1 MIHFKKKYRTLY
13 RYSIALL
20 LLSVY
25 SNNLN
30 GQYYSNWFL
39 SIDSILSFNTN
50 PPSFA
55 KPFNNV
61 IKSRGERQCVNNCY
75 GKALLYSNPPFL
87 YNQFGD
93 SLGNYL
99 ISDGNTICGPGV
111 FVPKPGNDSFYYHF
125 YIVNSIKLSKYGGY
139 FGELRYAEINALANN
154 GAGQIIRSKVVLD
167 DTCDYNNLC
176 LIRNGIGKS
185 NWILVTNNST
195 SVHCYRVDSSGVSSK
210 PVVSNNVY
218 NLTEYELR
226 KYYPLPMSFP
236 NTFIRNTLN
245 RSSIISSN
253 NGNRI
258 VCWSIPDAVNNYT
271 GSAFMYDFD
280 QATGKLS
287 NGKCI
292 LPFNEL
298 GSNNSSKSACFSGDD
313 SLVYISINPSSNIPF
328 SGTKNYKLIQYNINK
343 NTRKV
348 IRNTTNSADAIF
360 EMAMGN
366 NGRIYGFSAT
376 PYDYSTLGTVSIIHY
391 PNKVGNA
398 CNLLKPVG
406 FPRTM
411 KFTPS
416 PVDELINVHSS
427 LEYATC
433 ADTVAFSLIGDSNFS
448 KLSCHFGDGDSIV
461 IQKPENKIYSFKHQ
475 YKTEGRFTTEW
486 KGLTAVCGAPVWYTD
501 TIDVKFAPRSI
512 AKNVEIKQS
521 PACTQSQIR
530 LQDSVI
536 HTTRYAIDWGDSS
549 VQTFTVSAGVVAQM
563 HSYLKP
569 GVYTITV
576 TLSNA
581 WSCEK
586 TYTYPITVRFLPQ
599 PQLAFSS
606 NAAYCSGRSL
616 QLTNDSARA
625 DDTINYNYYNF
636 STKGIGKE
644 EVNIPLQYGQDTIKV
659 FAYNEYGCSARDT
672 LIVAVK
678 PAVDAAFLLSKTDY
692 CVFEI
697 DTARRQVNVGD
708 VTSTWH
714 WENTVYFNSFLPI
727 KLNTVG
733 PQSVLHIVESK
744 DGCRDTQNS
753 IITVHPLPTV
763 KISGLKPWYCTE
775 SNLELQAN
783 DTLWWYI
790 NGNFL
795 QRGDQIVK
803 TLIDTTKL
811 DVMAIAISEFAC
823 TDTARGT
830 SLVVASPTSLV
841 AVSDSTVCIG
851 DEVLFQAQGN
861 GDTMRWQFAAM
872 KATGKTWSFSVSEP
886 QGTYLL
892 QLIAEN
898 KGRCYDTAYRNIEVQ
913 SIPKALFTFTPACEG
928 QSTTFTDI
936 STGSIATRQWLIK
949 QKSNTAA
956 TFIDSFTSVGDYPV
970 KLKVSSSFGCSDSVT
985 RNVRVYPV
993 PQPRIFITGHDY
1005 DEAGKYE
1012 YYFEAIPDTFT
1023 KYEWNLGTAGTANT
1037 GKVFTAYSKS
1047 EVNEHI
1053 TLTVTDKRNCTAS
1066 VDTNL
1071 RVLGLTGYY
1080 FPKAFT
1086 PNNDAINEGFGIAG
1100 PEYIKKYRLHIFNRW
1115 GEKVFYTEDPQEL
1128 WNPQKPVPGEYIY
1141 KAVVQDIYGRWE
1153 EIEGIVLLIR

>member
-1 MIHFKKKYRTLY
+1 MRQHFEIRKVSIKVALFILFIFSICLRTN
-13 RYSIALL
+13 A
-20 LLSVY
+20 
-25 SNNLN
+25 
-30 GQYYSNWFL
+30 QYYSNWFL
-39 SIDSILSFNTN
+39 ETDSILTFNTI
-50 PPSFA
+50 PPTFV

-61 IKSRGERQCVNNCY
+61 INTKGGGRQCISNCNGEVQFY
-75 GKALLYSNPPFL
+75 TNHQFL
-87 YNQFGD
+87 YNKFGD
-93 SLGNYL
+93 SIGDYL
-99 ISDGNTICGPGV
+99 ISDGNVGGGPSV
-111 FVPKPGNDSFYYHF
+111 FVPKPGNDSLYYHF
-125 YIVNSIKLSKYGGY
+125 YLVRSLKLSKYSDY
-139 FGELRYAEINALANN
+139 FGELRYSEINVFANN
-154 GAGQIIRSKVVLD
+154 GAGQIIKSKVVVD
-167 DTCDYNNLC
+167 DSCDKMNLC
-176 LIRNGIGKS
+176 LMHSSNRN
-185 NWILVTNNST
+185 NFWVMVTYDCNT
-195 SVHCYRVDSSGVSSK
+195 VHCYKVDSSGVSSK

-218 NLTEYELR
+218 NQTLHDVR
-226 KYYPLPMSFP
+226 KYYPWPNPLP
-236 NTFIRNTLN
+236 NTFIVSN
-245 RSSIISSN
+245 RTKISSSN
-253 NGNRI
+253 DGNRVI
-258 VCWSIPDAVNNYT
+258 SWSIPEAVNNYA
-271 GSAFMYDFD
+271 GSAFIYDFN

-287 NGKCI
+287 NGKSI

-298 GSNNSSKSACFSGDD
+298 GSNYTSDAACFSGDD
-313 SLVYISINPSSNIPF
+313 SLIYISVNPGYNNPF
-328 SGTKNYKLIQYNINK
+328 SGTKNYKLIQYNIK
-343 NTRKV
+343 RNTRRV
-348 IRNTTNSADAIF
+348 IRNTNNSSDAISLL
-360 EMAMGN
+360 AMGN
-366 NGRIYGFSAT
+366 NGKIYGFSST
-376 PYDYSTLGTVSIIHY
+376 PYDSYSGGYVSIIHY
-391 PNKVGNA
+391 PNKVGTE
-398 CNLLKPVG
+398 CNLQRPPN
-406 FPRTM
+406 FPRTL
-411 KFTPS
+411 KLGPT
-416 PVDELINVHSS
+416 PVDQLINMHSN
-427 LEYATC
+427 LEYTTC
-433 ADTVAFSLIGDSNFS
+433 VDTVAFSLLGDSNFS
-448 KLSCHFGDGDSIV
+448 KLTCHFGDGDSIV
-461 IQKPENKIYSFKHQ
+461 IQKPENRIYSFKHL

-659 FAYNEYGCSARDT
+659 YAYNEYGCSARDT

-753 IITVHPLPTV
+753 IITVHPLPAV

-775 SNLELQAN
+775 TNLELQAN

-803 TLIDTTKL
+803 TLIDTAML

-841 AVSDSTVCIG
+841 AVSDSTVCFG

-861 GDTMRWQFAAM
+861 GDTMHWQFAAM

-913 SIPKALFTFTPACEG
+913 SIPKALFTFTPACKG

-936 STGSIATRQWLIK
+936 STGSIATRQWIIK

-985 RNVRVYPV
+985 RNVRVYPM

-1141 KAVVQDIYGRWE
+1141 KAVVQDVYGRWE